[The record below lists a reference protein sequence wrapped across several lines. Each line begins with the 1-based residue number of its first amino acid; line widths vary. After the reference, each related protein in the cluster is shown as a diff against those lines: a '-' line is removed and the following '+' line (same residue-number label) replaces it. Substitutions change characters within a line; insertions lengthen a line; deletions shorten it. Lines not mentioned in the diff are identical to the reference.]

1 MDAPEQMENV
11 TQPEQSTKLGTE
23 VALRGYAA
31 SWVPLALRSCS
42 PAHPAR
48 PCAASGPLA
57 QVDAG
62 NEFTVQIARHFF
74 FFNSK
79 TFHNVHNI
87 INISY

>member
-11 TQPEQSTKLGTE
+11 TQPEQLTKLGTE

-31 SWVPLALRSCS
+31 SWVPLVLRSCR
-42 PAHPAR
+42 PAHPAC
-48 PCAASGPLA
+48 PCTASGPLA

-62 NEFTVQIARHFF
+62 NEFTRANCPAFF